1 MFTAWDR
8 NISKTHVFIFHLV
21 FNLMELLIIL
31 FIMQLTAQMNIL
43 KLTYYP
49 KYAYYP
55 IILQHPLSYNYYK
68 SIYYS
73 KAITYAKY
81 TYYTTVTLSNSHFI
95 WLPSKLG
102 LSFDL
107 VLCSL
112 SGNRPQLKQ

>member
-1 MFTAWDR
+1 
-8 NISKTHVFIFHLV
+8 
-21 FNLMELLIIL
+21 
-31 FIMQLTAQMNIL
+31 MQLTAQMNIL

-112 SGNRPQLKQ
+112 LGNRPQLKQ